1 MEICGFAA
9 VKRWAAALYFI
20 TSGNNVICE
29 MPDDAD
35 ELTCTFLCLLG
46 ASVNVKDRC
55 GCNFLHLVIL
65 QPKGLQNLPEEVLQ
79 VQ

>member
-1 MEICGFAA
+1 
-9 VKRWAAALYFI
+9 
-20 TSGNNVICE
+20 

-35 ELTCTFLCLLG
+35 ELTCTCLCLLG